1 MPIKQEKLIID
12 ALSEMVYELND
23 QEICD
28 LEDLIVNYGGSEENI
43 LRKFIKEFENKIN
56 SPRPYAPFRSR
67 YGENRY
73 LEKIDDYTFAVSGA
87 SPFWRIGMNH
97 SDTAVDYFDP
107 RGGPFIHVGDDYGF
121 GKITKIK
128 LSDSG
133 KDDHFRI
140 LVEVEKSEK

>member
-1 MPIKQEKLIID
+1 MPVKKEKLIID

-23 QEICD
+23 QEIYD
-28 LEDLIVNYGGSEENI
+28 LEDLIVNYGGSDENI
-43 LRKFIKEFENKIN
+43 LRKLIQESSKNHN

-73 LEKIDDYTFAVSGA
+73 LEKVDENTFYISGD
-87 SPFWRIGMNH
+87 SPFWRIGMNN
-97 SDTAVDYFDP
+97 TNKELDYFDP

-133 KDDHFRI
+133 KEDHFKI
-140 LVEVEKSEK
+140 IVEVEINEK